1 MASRSVSIPL
11 LCGVEVIAMRL
22 RAVVD
27 VKVVNDEVV
36 PVYSSP
42 SWCCQKCGET
52 IGWLGRLFE
61 LCFGKLHKC
70 E

>member
-1 MASRSVSIPL
+1 
-11 LCGVEVIAMRL
+11 MRL